1 MSRANVISFLF
12 MKFKKLKNGM
22 KSANSGY
29 RN

>member
-1 MSRANVISFLF
+1 MSRANVISFLL
-12 MKFKKLKNGM
+12 MKFKTLKAGM